1 MIPTW
6 DEIKQGGQSHYK
18 NSDVCGIE
26 PIDLYKAG
34 GILQDGIIW
43 NIIKNAY
50 RSRREARPSFEDIQ
64 HYMTEIVHYANM
76 LMSYYQ
82 EKERERIATIVS
94 KKAE

>member
-6 DEIKQGGQSHYK
+6 DEIKQDGQNHYK
-18 NSDVCGIE
+18 TGDVE

-50 RSRREARPSFEDIQ
+50 RSRREARPTFADIQ
-64 HYMTEIVHYANM
+64 HFMTEIIHYANM
-76 LMSYYQ
+76 LMAYYH
-82 EKERERIATIVS
+82 ERELQRIRTITS